1 MAAGSEAGR
10 RKTAGLSHVRD
21 GAPHRGRA
29 NDAAARGAQAAE
41 GVRPDHAAMPRYP
54 AVHAL
59 ARPP

>member
-10 RKTAGLSHVRD
+10 RKTTTHVRD